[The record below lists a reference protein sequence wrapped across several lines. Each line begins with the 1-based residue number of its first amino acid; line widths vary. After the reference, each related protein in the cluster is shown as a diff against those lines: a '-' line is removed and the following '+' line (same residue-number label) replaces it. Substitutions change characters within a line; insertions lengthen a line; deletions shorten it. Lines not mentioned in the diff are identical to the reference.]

1 MNLLF
6 TPDASV
12 MAQLKLQ
19 KEEELW
25 YCIPYDLDSR
35 KHFIQNSYIAVSTKR
50 LFIIEN
56 HVLLYELSLN
66 DCEKILCERYTD
78 CGALK
83 VVVNRPDV
91 VPAGYVKEPETVLNG
106 EFLLARFSV
115 RQTVRAAYAAEGATL
130 LASGIM
136 EKVVSMEP
144 ETTCTKC
151 GRALPGTKSC
161 PHCDGRDRI
170 MRKLKSLCKP
180 YWKRFFLISALM
192 IFSTL
197 FTLLAP
203 RVQRDFIDNSLTGAE
218 GTMADIASFTF
229 VMLLL
234 TLFTIGI
241 TIAKNLCCTSL
252 GATISVDLRQQMFYK
267 LQTLP
272 LSYIQSRKPGDL
284 MQRISSDSVQ
294 IRRFMEITFAQMFS
308 SLFSMVLAF
317 LCMFSIDWK
326 LTLISLVFFPIAVLL
341 SVSQRK
347 YMRKRFRTLR
357 HAGDKVSS
365 ALQDVLSGIQVVK
378 TYGKEQEEAQHFKD
392 LSDSYAAFQT
402 KNTIF
407 FNCFTPVL
415 TFLLGLG
422 TYAITYF
429 GGVDVLNNTMSIG
442 TLTQFIAYAAMLYG
456 PLDRLVNLPKSIMEL
471 LNSLERIYDI
481 LEEECTLTSKEGA
494 AKPNLQG
501 HVRFLD
507 VTFGYKAYEPVLK
520 HINLE
525 VQPGE
530 MIGLVGASGVG
541 KSTFINLVMRLYD
554 VNHGSIRLDDID
566 LRDIDV
572 NCLHSQIGVVLQDT
586 FLFSGSILENIRFAK
601 PEAALHEIVHA
612 ARLANAHDFICRL
625 PNGYDTVLGDQGYTL
640 SGGERQRIAI
650 ARALLHDPRLL
661 ILDEATSNLDTES
674 EYLIQKALERLTK
687 SRTTF
692 AIAHRLS
699 TLRNADRLVVLDEHR
714 IAEAG
719 THEELIA
726 KKGIYHHLVK
736 TQLQLFEH
744 AKLNTPQQA
753 VGHEDSG
760 FKNT

>member
-6 TPDASV
+6 TPDSSI

-19 KEEELW
+19 KEEALW
-25 YCIPYDLDSR
+25 YCVPYDLDR
-35 KHFIQNSYIAVSTKR
+35 NKQFVKNSYIAVSTKR

-56 HVLLYELSLN
+56 RVLLYALSLN
-66 DCEKILCERYTD
+66 DCARIVCESYTD

-83 VVVNRPDV
+83 VIMKRPGA
-91 VPAGYVKEPETVLNG
+91 VPAGYTSEPGTMLNG
-106 EFLLARFSV
+106 EFLLARFTARQIV
-115 RQTVRAAYAAEGATL
+115 RISYAAEGATL

-136 EKVVSMEP
+136 KKVISREP
-144 ETTCTKC
+144 ETTCSKC
-151 GRALPGTKSC
+151 GRALPRTKYC
-161 PHCDGRDRI
+161 PHCDGRGRI
-170 MRKLKSLCKP
+170 LQKLKSLCKP
-180 YWKRFFLISALM
+180 YWKRFSLISALM
-192 IFSTL
+192 VCSSLFSLLTPKVQKNFIDSSL
-197 FTLLAP
+197 ADKSGTMSDILSFTLL
-203 RVQRDFIDNSLTGAE
+203 
-218 GTMADIASFTF
+218 
-229 VMLLL
+229 MLLL
-234 TLFTIGI
+234 TLFTIGV
-241 TIAKNLCCTSL
+241 TIAKNLYCTYL
-252 GATISVDLRQQMFYK
+252 GATISVDLRRRMFYK

-294 IRRFMEITFAQMFS
+294 VRRFMEITFSQMFS
-308 SLFSMVLAF
+308 SLFSMLLA
-317 LCMFSIDWK
+317 LIWMFTINWK
-326 LTLISLVFFPIAVLL
+326 LTLVSLVFFPFAVLL
-341 SVSQRK
+341 SISQRT

-357 HAGDKVSS
+357 HAGDKISS

-378 TYGKEQEEAQHFKD
+378 TYGKEQEEMQRFQS
-392 LSDSYAAFQT
+392 LSDSYAALQT

-422 TYAITYF
+422 TYAIVCF
-429 GGVDVLNNTMSIG
+429 GGIDVLHGTMSIG
-442 TLTQFIAYAAMLYG
+442 TLTQFISYAAMLYG
-456 PLDRLVNLPKSIMEL
+456 PLDRLVNLPKSIVEL
-471 LNSLERIYDI
+471 LNSLERIDDI
-481 LEEECTLTSKEGA
+481 LEEECTLSSKKGA
-494 AKPNLQG
+494 VKPDLQG
-501 HVRFLD
+501 YVRFSD
-507 VTFGYKAYEPVLK
+507 VTFGYQAYEPVLK

-530 MIGLVGASGVG
+530 LIGLVGASGVG

-554 VNHGSIRLDDID
+554 VNQGSIQLDDTD
-566 LRDIDV
+566 LKDIDIGY
-572 NCLHSQIGVVLQDT
+572 LHSQIGVVLQET

-601 PEAALHEIVHA
+601 PDAALPEVIHA

-640 SGGERQRIAI
+640 SGGERQRLAI
-650 ARALLHDPRLL
+650 ARALLHNPKLL

-714 IAEAG
+714 IAETG

-726 KKGIYHHLVK
+726 QKAIYYHLVK

-744 AKLNTPQQA
+744 AK
-753 VGHEDSG
+753 
-760 FKNT
+760 